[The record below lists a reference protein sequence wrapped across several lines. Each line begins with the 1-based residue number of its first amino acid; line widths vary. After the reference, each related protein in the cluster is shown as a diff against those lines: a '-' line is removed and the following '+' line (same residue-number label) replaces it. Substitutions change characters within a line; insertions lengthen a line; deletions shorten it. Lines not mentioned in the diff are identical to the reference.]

1 MKALIENYR
10 GIKSAEFEIG
20 GITLIAAKNASGKS
34 SIAQAVSACLNANPV
49 PVPGMTK
56 AQIGFLVRSGAM
68 SGTAQLMLDD
78 DNGVRIDWPKA
89 TVGTI
94 GANPPSAS
102 PYAVGADS
110 VADLSETKRASML
123 TDLLMA
129 YPTEP
134 DLAQAVKQAKLDDK
148 LTGMLWERIQQVGW
162 DQAFIQAKDK
172 GVKLKGQWE
181 LYAGER
187 YGAKKA
193 ESWLPQSWD
202 AATMNEGNRDTL
214 VSELAKATEE
224 LEAAIASQAVDQ
236 SRVEQA
242 TALSSN
248 IQSLTDKIAALNVEL
263 KDTIAAKE
271 QAMQNLQNAP
281 HIPTL
286 EHALACPECGV
297 LLKLTGNQLT
307 TTAGGPT
314 QEMID
319 EAKSVRD
326 ELRKLADTANNLES
340 SIRSEI
346 AVETNNLQQ
355 AQNANAWLSSVTK
368 TDVSGITTPE
378 DIDRARVRQAD
389 AQTQLEYLDKKLG
402 ADKTHHQIEN
412 NQIIIDLLSPNGL
425 RQNVLYAKVREFM
438 TTWVKP
444 LTFAANWHD
453 VELDREMVLSYG
465 GRLYSMLSESE
476 KYRAKAALQVG
487 MAMFLGDKVVVLDAA
502 DILDKEGRNGLIKM
516 LMKSALSSLVCMTMP
531 SKEEAPDLS
540 RNGIGRTYWVEDGA
554 VTLATKS

>member
-68 SGTAQLMLDD
+68 SGTAQLMVDD

-89 TVGTI
+89 TVATI

-110 VADLSETKRASML
+110 IADLKEDKRASML
-123 TDLLMA
+123 TELLNA
-129 YPTEP
+129 YPTEQ
-134 DLAQAVKQAKLDDK
+134 DLAQAVRQAKLDDK
-148 LTGMLWERIQQVGW
+148 LTAMLWERIQQVNW
-162 DQAFIQAKDK
+162 DQAYAQAKDK

-181 LYAGER
+181 LYTGER

-193 ESWLPQSWD
+193 ESWLPPSWD
-202 AATMNEGNRDTL
+202 AATMSEGNRDTL
-214 VSELAKATEE
+214 VAEIAAATEE

-242 TALSSN
+242 KSLAGN
-248 IQSLTDKIAALNVEL
+248 IQSLTDKISALNVEL
-263 KDTIAAKE
+263 SDATKAKE
-271 QAMQNLQNAP
+271 QAMLDLQNAP
-281 HIPTL
+281 HVPSL
-286 EHALACPECGV
+286 EHALACPECGA
-297 LLKLTGNQLT
+297 LLKLTGNELK
-307 TTAGGPT
+307 ASDGGPT
-314 QEMID
+314 QEAID
-319 EAKSVRD
+319 AANAKRA
-326 ELRKLADTANNLES
+326 ELRKLADTANQLES
-340 SIRSEI
+340 NVRSEI

-355 AQNANAWLSSVTK
+355 AQNANNWLNSVTQ
-368 TDVSGITTPE
+368 TDLSGITTPE
-378 DIDRARVRQAD
+378 DIERARVRQAA

-402 ADKTHHQIEN
+402 ADKAHHQIEN
-412 NQIIIDLLSPNGL
+412 NQIIIDLLAPNGL
-425 RQNVLYAKVREFM
+425 RQNILYAKVREFM
-438 TTWVKP
+438 TKWVKP

-453 VELDREMVLSYG
+453 VELDRDMVLSYG

-487 MAMFLGDKVVVLDAA
+487 MAMFLGDTVVVLDAA
-502 DILDKEGRNGLIKM
+502 DILDKDGRNGLIKM

-540 RNGIGRTYWVEDGA
+540 RNGMGRSYWVEDGA
-554 VTLATKS
+554 VTLVTKS